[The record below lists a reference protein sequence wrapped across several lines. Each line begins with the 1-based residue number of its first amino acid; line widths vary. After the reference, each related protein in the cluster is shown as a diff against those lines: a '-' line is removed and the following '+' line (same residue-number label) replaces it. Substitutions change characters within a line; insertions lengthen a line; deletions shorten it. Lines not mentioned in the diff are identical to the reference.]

1 MTTLSNLP
9 QAPEAVDDVEGIVVN
24 APNAPN
30 PSDVTHKG
38 RLRSVATLLSRVFTY
53 LTTTRLS
60 DLEDALAPGIAPKV
74 FAEIE
79 GEDVTPVWGAAS
91 SAPALENGTLTGRVI
106 SIGPIQRVSI
116 TLTIG
121 ADTTM
126 GSGAWNFTLP
136 SPLDGNAA
144 ATAIGSV
151 VGRDA
156 TGSRWRVGS
165 CRVLAGENQI
175 ECFTDDVADAW
186 SATVPHTWDD
196 GDTLTLSIEYETEA
210 PSE

>member
-60 DLEDALAPGIAPKV
+60 DSRMPLAPGIARKV
-74 FAEIE
+74 FADDR
-79 GEDVTPVWGAAS
+79 GRWTFTPVMWARLRLAPRWRMARSLGCVIQQSAS
-91 SAPALENGTLTGRVI
+91 ISAGFD
-106 SIGPIQRVSI
+106 SW
-116 TLTIG
+116 LTIVP

-126 GSGAWNFTLP
+126 GFGRIGYFTLP
-136 SPLDGNAA
+136 SPLDWAYAGGNRRSAAVPWA
-144 ATAIGSV
+144 ATRRFALGGSV
-151 VGRDA
+151 HSA
-156 TGSRWRVGS
+156 SS
-165 CRVLAGENQI
+165 PAKNQI
-175 ECFTDDVADAW
+175 ECLTDDVADFLCL
-186 SATVPHTWDD
+186 STV
-196 GDTLTLSIEYETEA
+196 A
-210 PSE
+210 PYLG